1 MQKRL
6 YVLIDEALDPIYGC
20 VQGGHVVA
28 QWLIDHPKQDW
39 NNSYL
44 IYLKADIQKWITR
57 LEYLGIDYTQFREP
71 DLGNKTTSL
80 AILGNEKLF
89 KKLELMSWPQT

>member
-28 QWLIDHPKQDW
+28 QWLIDHPRQDW

-44 IYLKADIQKWITR
+44 IYLKADIQKWITK

-71 DLGNKTTSL
+71 DLGDKTTSL